1 VTAFGAESLEAPDF
15 AEALEA
21 WRVWHVVSRK
31 EGYRLGSVVKPT
43 LWQPDEPL
51 VARCL
56 RIMLVPSWLRRRRGR
71 EHGVP
76 LERCECGIYA
86 GWLPTV
92 AQYLD
97 CAAGAPVA
105 LVLGQVSLW
114 GTVIECERGF
124 RASLAYPLRLFPPV
138 GAAPR
143 GKHRWDDIVPDLEA
157 YGVPV
162 EPLPAHYGDAVE
174 LVEQK
179 LVSERSERE
188 A

>member
-1 VTAFGAESLEAPDF
+1 VSALGPDSLEVPDF

-21 WRVWHVVSRK
+21 WRVWRVVARK
-31 EGYRLGSVVKPT
+31 EGYRLGSVVKPA
-43 LWQPDEPL
+43 LWPTDAPL

-56 RIMLVPSWLRRRRGR
+56 RITLVPSWLRRRRGK
-71 EHGVP
+71 EHAVP
-76 LERCECGIYA
+76 LDRCECGIYA

-97 CAAGAPVA
+97 SVAGGPVA

-124 RASLAYPLRLFPPV
+124 RASLAYPLRIFAPV
-138 GAAPR
+138 EAPPR
-143 GKHRWDDIVPDLEA
+143 GRHRWKEIVSGLET

-162 EPLPAHYGDAVE
+162 EPLPAHYRDAVE
-174 LVEQK
+174 LVERT
-179 LVSERSERE
+179 LVSGRSERE

>member
-1 VTAFGAESLEAPDF
+1 MTAAGPGSLEVPDF

-21 WRVWHVVSRK
+21 WRVWHVVARK
-31 EGYRLGSVVKPT
+31 EGYRLGSVVKPA

-56 RIMLVPSWLRRRRGR
+56 RITLVPSWLRRRRGR
-71 EHGVP
+71 EHAVP
-76 LERCECGIYA
+76 VERCECGIYA

-97 CAAGAPVA
+97 AVGGGPVA

-124 RASLAYPLRLFPPV
+124 RASLAYPLRIFAPV
-138 GAAPR
+138 EAAPR
-143 GKHRWDDIVPDLEA
+143 GKHRWPQIVSELAA

-162 EPLPAHYGDAVE
+162 EPLPADYGEAVE
-174 LVEQK
+174 LIERK
-179 LVSERSERE
+179 LVSDRSERE